1 MSAVTSK
8 DHMKAKITVLLK
20 SQLIQVIQ
28 ICRETSGS
36 FIDHISIVVDSFHNS
51 HCVGFHWG
59 SQRDIDSLLICFA
72 CKIINTQ

>member
-20 SQLIQVIQ
+20 NQLIQVMQ

-36 FIDHISIVVDSFHNS
+36 FIDHISIVETAF
-51 HCVGFHWG
+51 
-59 SQRDIDSLLICFA
+59 
-72 CKIINTQ
+72 IIPIA